1 MERLE
6 PVFCGLLPHPP
17 IVVPEVGGERTGE
30 CIQTTRACRE
40 FARRLTAARPGALL
54 LVSPHSPRRPGAFGI
69 WDGDRLRGDLAAFRA
84 PRARLE
90 LPADSALRERIE
102 RAARKRGIPTWRI
115 PAGPLDHGA
124 VVPLWFLVEAG
135 WRGPTAVVSLPMPGS
150 GDLSAFG
157 EALAEALQEG
167 QGPHRS
173 ALVASG
179 DMSHRAL
186 PGAPAGFHPR
196 ACDFD
201 RTVVE
206 LVREGRLPDL
216 QELDPELRELAAE
229 DVVESSLVAG
239 AALGFRVQGPEVLS
253 YEHPFGVGYLVAVF
267 FAEQPGPDPFPHA
280 EAAGLE
286 ILPAVAR
293 EAVRARLEGGPPALP
308 PAGGGLRRP
317 APVFVTLRNPDGSLR
332 GCIGCLEAR
341 KPDLVAETA
350 DRAAAAA
357 FDDPRFPPLAREE
370 LAGVAFSV
378 SVLGPLQPVE
388 DRSELDPSRFGVV
401 VSASGGRRGV
411 LLPDVEGVDSVEAQV
426 TIALS
431 KACIRPEEPFEVER
445 FEVRK
450 AEEAP

>member
-54 LVSPHSPRRPGAFGI
+54 LVSPHSPRRAGAFGI
-69 WDGDRLRGDLAAFRA
+69 WGGDPLRGDLAAFRA

-90 LPADSALRERIE
+90 LPADSALRGGIE
-102 RAARKRGIPTWRI
+102 QAARKRGIPTWRI

-124 VVPLWFLVEAG
+124 VVPLWFLAEAG
-135 WRGPTAVVSLPMPGS
+135 WRGPTAVVSLPLPGT

-157 EALAEALQEG
+157 AALAEALQQCG
-167 QGPHRS
+167 RRA

-179 DMSHRAL
+179 DMSHRL
-186 PGAPAGFHPR
+186 QPGAPAGFHPR
-196 ACDFD
+196 AGGFD
-201 RTVVE
+201 RAVVE
-206 LVREGRLPDL
+206 LVRRGRLPGL

-239 AALGFRVQGPEVLS
+239 AALAFQVEGPEVLS

-267 FAEQPGPDPFPHA
+267 S
-280 EAAGLE
+280 AAGLPPE
-286 ILPAVAR
+286 PLPPAKEAGIRILPAVAR
-293 EAVRARLEGGPPALP
+293 EAVRARLEKRNPVLPA
-308 PAGGGLRRP
+308 AKGELRRP
-317 APVFVTLRNPDGSLR
+317 APVFVTLWKPDGGLR

-341 KPDLVAETA
+341 KADVVAETA
-350 DRAAAAA
+350 DRAVAAA
-357 FDDPRFPPLAREE
+357 FDDPRFPPLSREE
-370 LAGVAFSV
+370 IDGVTFSV
-378 SVLGPLQPVE
+378 SVLGPLQRVE
-388 DRSELDPSRFGVV
+388 NQTELDPARFGVV
-401 VSASGGRRGV
+401 VSASEGRRGV
-411 LLPDVEGVDSVEAQV
+411 LLPNVEGVDSVAEQV
-426 TIALS
+426 AIALS
-431 KACIRPEEPFEVER
+431 KAGIRPEELFKVDR